1 MTDPTLIPRFNLDY
15 HIRDLIL
22 NVFPINCFNGH
33 AQLKQMFGNVY
44 FTNSGRAALYLIL
57 RSLVIPKGSKI
68 GVPLYSC
75 SVVFDAIIKA
85 GFIPEFIDIDLE
97 NYTINPLDLEKK
109 IDNLK
114 AVIIIHTF
122 GRPADMDR
130 IKNVAGNIPIIEDC
144 AHSLFSVHKGEM
156 TGKLGTASFFSF
168 KKYPSAGE
176 GGMIILNDSSF
187 EDNLKKEICGL
198 SSASKI
204 NEIKHAFLTYAHSFL
219 YHRPWYGV
227 ISFPIGSRLLK
238 KNENIGDFEVKLIR
252 KGDMAVFLRKIRNIK
267 NKIERQRHLS
277 KMLIKELQDTSLVLP
292 YEIKGTRCNYFLF
305 PIRMKNK
312 ETRDKLHLNLRKCG
326 IDSAKLYSE
335 APLIAKKF
343 YGYDGTCPNAE
354 MLSDTIL
361 TIPNYYTL
369 SDSDLLEI
377 ATKLYKIEGTL

>member
-1 MTDPTLIPRFNLDY
+1 MYSNDEYLKSIFGDKLF
-15 HIRDLIL
+15 
-22 NVFPINCFNGH
+22 VF
-33 AQLKQMFGNVY
+33 M
-44 FTNSGRAALYLIL
+44 NSGRSSLYIIL
-57 RSLVIPKGSKI
+57 KSLGVPKGSKI

-122 GRPADMDR
+122 GRPADMER
-130 IKNVAGNIPIIEDC
+130 IKSVIGDIPIIEDC
-144 AHSLFSVHKGEM
+144 AHSLFSLYDSKL
-156 TGKLGTASFFSF
+156 TGTLGTASFFSF

-238 KNENIGDFEVKLIR
+238 KNEKVGDFEVKLIR
-252 KGDMAVFLRKIRNIK
+252 KGDMAVFIRKIKDIK

-277 KMLIKELQDTSLVLP
+277 KMLIKELQDTSFVLP
-292 YEIKGTRCNYFLF
+292 HEIKGTRCNFFLF

-312 ETRDKLHLNLRKCG
+312 EIRDKLHLNLRKCG

-377 ATKLYKIEGTL
+377 AKKLNKIEGTL